1 MRQEIKD
8 SYGPKVG
15 QSYNENLKGSR
26 SRRSD
31 PEGKRLQKYNENE
44 VKGYQRRAASSKN
57 TKVDREAMSKIEKE
71 VNFKPKASKGSRLP
85 QLAKQVKKVSTLAKL
100 NPAALAVGAIAEK
113 YGAMLINKG
122 VDAVF
127 EKLSKEFGK
136 APSKTKLKSA
146 KEKAEKK
153 KRNGRNQKKK

>member
-8 SYGPKVG
+8 LYGPNIGK
-15 QSYNENLKGSR
+15 SYEEDLQRTR
-26 SRRSD
+26 SKKNYSA
-31 PEGKRLQKYNENE
+31 EQKRLAKYSEGETRKVQKS
-44 VKGYQRRAASSKN
+44 AASRKN

-71 VNFKPKASKGSRLP
+71 VNFKPKASKGSKLP

-100 NPAALAVGAIAEK
+100 NPATLAAGVLAEK

-122 VDAVF
+122 VDAVY

-136 APSKTKLKSA
+136 APSKAKLKSA

-153 KRNGRNQKKK
+153 KGKRKGRNQ

>member
-1 MRQEIKD
+1 MRKEIKD
-8 SYGPKVG
+8 SYGSKVG

-31 PEGKRLQKYNENE
+31 PEGKRLQRYNESE
-44 VKGYQRRAASSKN
+44 VKGYQKRAASSKN

-71 VNFKPKASKGSRLP
+71 VNFKPKSSKGGRLP

-100 NPAALAVGAIAEK
+100 NPATLAVGVLAEK
-113 YGAMLINKG
+113 YGSMLINKG

-127 EKLSKEFGK
+127 KKLTKELGK
-136 APSKTKLKSA
+136 APSKSKLKAA
-146 KEKAEKK
+146 KEKAEKAKEKKKK
-153 KRNGRNQKKK
+153 KRNG